1 MAPAAVARPPECG
14 SAGGLLSVTAHSCAR
29 PVSSYAGRRMS
40 PLPHRRS
47 GAASFS
53 TASLKRPPRI
63 QHHGSRSQVQV
74 LPWRNCPS
82 KLVCAARRKRADIQ
96 SDTYVLIEPGMD
108 EQFVSREELE
118 ERLKG
123 WLEKWPGDELP
134 PDLARFDTVDEA
146 VSYLVRS
153 ACVLEID
160 GEVGSVQ
167 WYQVEVE

>member
-1 MAPAAVARPPECG
+1 MAAAAVARPLECG
-14 SAGGLLSVTAHSCAR
+14 SAGGQLS
-29 PVSSYAGRRMS
+29 GRRMS
-40 PLPHRRS
+40 PLPHRRYV
-47 GAASFS
+47 AASFS
-53 TASLKRPPRI
+53 TASLKPPPRI
-63 QHHGSRSQVQV
+63 QHHGSRSQ
-74 LPWRNCPS
+74 
-82 KLVCAARRKRADIQ
+82 VCAARRKRADIQ

-123 WLEKWPGDELP
+123 WLEKWPRGELP

-153 ACVLEID
+153 VCVLEID

>member
-1 MAPAAVARPPECG
+1 METAATAVARPPECG
-14 SAGGLLSVTAHSCAR
+14 STGGLLS
-29 PVSSYAGRRMS
+29 GRRMS

-47 GAASFS
+47 CAASFS
-53 TASLKRPPRI
+53 TASLKPPLRI
-63 QHHGSRSQVQV
+63 QHHGSHSQ
-74 LPWRNCPS
+74 
-82 KLVCAARRKRADIQ
+82 VCAARRRRADIQ

-118 ERLKG
+118 DRLKG
-123 WLEKWPGDELP
+123 WLERWPRDELP
-134 PDLARFDTVDEA
+134 PDLARFDRVDDA

-153 ACVLEID
+153 VCVLEID

>member
-1 MAPAAVARPPECG
+1 MAAAAVARPLECG
-14 SAGGLLSVTAHSCAR
+14 SAGGLLS
-29 PVSSYAGRRMS
+29 GRRMS

-47 GAASFS
+47 VAASFS
-53 TASLKRPPRI
+53 TASLKPPPRI
-63 QHHGSRSQVQV
+63 QHHGSRSQ
-74 LPWRNCPS
+74 
-82 KLVCAARRKRADIQ
+82 VCAARRKRADIQ

-123 WLEKWPGDELP
+123 WLEKWPRGELP

-153 ACVLEID
+153 VCVLEID

>member
-1 MAPAAVARPPECG
+1 MEMAAAAVARPLECG
-14 SAGGLLSVTAHSCAR
+14 SAGGLLS
-29 PVSSYAGRRMS
+29 GRRMS

-47 GAASFS
+47 VAASFS
-53 TASLKRPPRI
+53 TASLKPPPRI

-74 LPWRNCPS
+74 LPWRNCPKQATS
-82 KLVCAARRKRADIQ
+82 NFIYAEKVCAARRKRADIQ

-123 WLEKWPGDELP
+123 WLEKWPRGELP

-153 ACVLEID
+153 VCVLEID

>member
-1 MAPAAVARPPECG
+1 
-14 SAGGLLSVTAHSCAR
+14 
-29 PVSSYAGRRMS
+29 MS

-47 GAASFS
+47 VAASFS
-53 TASLKRPPRI
+53 TASLKPPPRI
-63 QHHGSRSQVQV
+63 QHHGSRSQ
-74 LPWRNCPS
+74 
-82 KLVCAARRKRADIQ
+82 VCAARRKRADIQ

-123 WLEKWPGDELP
+123 WLEKWPRGELP

-153 ACVLEID
+153 VCVLEID

>member
-1 MAPAAVARPPECG
+1 METAATAVARPPECG
-14 SAGGLLSVTAHSCAR
+14 STGGLLS
-29 PVSSYAGRRMS
+29 GRRRS

-53 TASLKRPPRI
+53 TASLKPPPRI
-63 QHHGSRSQVQV
+63 QHHGSRSQV
-74 LPWRNCPS
+74 
-82 KLVCAARRKRADIQ
+82 CAARRRRADIQ

-108 EQFVSREELE
+108 EQFVSRDELE
-118 ERLKG
+118 DRLKG

-134 PDLARFDTVDEA
+134 PDLARFERVDDA

-153 ACVLEID
+153 VCVLEID

>member
-1 MAPAAVARPPECG
+1 MAAAAVALPLECG
-14 SAGGLLSVTAHSCAR
+14 SAGGLLS
-29 PVSSYAGRRMS
+29 GRRMS

-47 GAASFS
+47 VALSFS
-53 TASLKRPPRI
+53 TASLKPPPRI
-63 QHHGSRSQVQV
+63 QRHGSRSQ
-74 LPWRNCPS
+74 
-82 KLVCAARRKRADIQ
+82 VCAARRKRADIQ

-123 WLEKWPGDELP
+123 WLEKWPPGELP

-146 VSYLVRS
+146 VSYLIRS
-153 ACVLEID
+153 VCVLEID

>member
-1 MAPAAVARPPECG
+1 METAATAVARPPECG
-14 SAGGLLSVTAHSCAR
+14 STGGLLS
-29 PVSSYAGRRMS
+29 GRRMS

-47 GAASFS
+47 CAASFS
-53 TASLKRPPRI
+53 TASLKPPLRI
-63 QHHGSRSQVQV
+63 QHHGSHSQVQV
-74 LPWRNCPS
+74 LPWRNCSS
-82 KLVCAARRKRADIQ
+82 KLLLVCAARRRRADIQ

-118 ERLKG
+118 DRLKG
-123 WLEKWPGDELP
+123 WLERWPRDELP
-134 PDLARFDTVDEA
+134 PDLARFDRIDDA

-153 ACVLEID
+153 VCVLEID

>member
-1 MAPAAVARPPECG
+1 METAATAVARPPECG
-14 SAGGLLSVTAHSCAR
+14 STGGLLS
-29 PVSSYAGRRMS
+29 GRRMS

-47 GAASFS
+47 CAASFS
-53 TASLKRPPRI
+53 TASLKPPLRI
-63 QHHGSRSQVQV
+63 QHHGSHSQ
-74 LPWRNCPS
+74 
-82 KLVCAARRKRADIQ
+82 VCAARRRRADIQ

-118 ERLKG
+118 DRLKG
-123 WLEKWPGDELP
+123 WLERWPRDELP
-134 PDLARFDTVDEA
+134 PDLARFDRIDDA

-153 ACVLEID
+153 VCVLEID